1 MDDAGCAST
10 DASPPNLP
18 NPDVRKERVMN
29 KLSAT
34 VATLLVAVAAT
45 SAQAADPK
53 PEDYGIFL
61 APQAQQSTQTREAV
75 RAQLQNRTRVES
87 WYAERNPVNNGVYL
101 PTTKPVVSEPVRAEA
116 PKARADVRA
125 EYNPADY
132 GIFLAPAAK
141 EAQPQYAQAK

>member
-1 MDDAGCAST
+1 
-10 DASPPNLP
+10 
-18 NPDVRKERVMN
+18 MN

-53 PEDYGIFL
+53 PEDYGVFL
-61 APQAQQSTQTREAV
+61 APQTQNTQNREAV
-75 RAQLQNRTRVES
+75 RAQVQERTRTES
-87 WYAERNPVNNGVYL
+87 WYAERNPANSGVFL
-101 PTTKPVVSEPVRAEA
+101 PTTQQQQVSEPVRAQA
-116 PKARADVRA
+116 AKARADVRA

-132 GIFLAPAAK
+132 GVFLAPAAK

>member
-1 MDDAGCAST
+1 
-10 DASPPNLP
+10 
-18 NPDVRKERVMN
+18 MN

-53 PEDYGIFL
+53 PEDYGVFL
-61 APQAQQSTQTREAV
+61 APQAQQTAQTREAV
-75 RAQLQNRTRVES
+75 RAQVQQRARTES
-87 WYAERNPVNNGVYL
+87 WFAERNPANSGVFL
-101 PTTKPVVSEPVRAEA
+101 PATQQRQVSEPVRAEA

-125 EYNPADY
+125 EYNAADY
-132 GIFLAPAAK
+132 GVFLAPAAK

>member
-1 MDDAGCAST
+1 
-10 DASPPNLP
+10 
-18 NPDVRKERVMN
+18 MN

-53 PEDYGIFL
+53 PEDYGVFL
-61 APQAQQSTQTREAV
+61 APQAQSTQTREAV
-75 RAQLQNRTRVES
+75 RAQVQQRARTEN
-87 WYAERNPVNNGVYL
+87 WFAERNPANSGVFL
-101 PTTKPVVSEPVRAEA
+101 PTVQQQQVSEPVRAQA

-132 GIFLAPAAK
+132 GVFLAPAAK

>member
-1 MDDAGCAST
+1 
-10 DASPPNLP
+10 
-18 NPDVRKERVMN
+18 MN

-53 PEDYGIFL
+53 PEDYGVFL
-61 APQAQQSTQTREAV
+61 APQAQQQSTQTREAV
-75 RAQLQNRTRVES
+75 RAQVQQRARTES
-87 WYAERNPVNNGVYL
+87 WYAERNPANSGVFL
-101 PTTKPVVSEPVRAEA
+101 PTTQQPQVSEPVRAQA

-132 GIFLAPAAK
+132 GVFLAPAAK